1 MNRVIGLTRLILDE
15 SRRIR
20 GGPWILI
27 SVVDRIL
34 DFVVVTFWPVALDS
48 RLGTMCARPMLVV
61 L

>member
-1 MNRVIGLTRLILDE
+1 MTRLILDE

-20 GGPWILI
+20 GGPWVLI

-48 RLGTMCARPMLVV
+48 RLGTVCARPMLVV
-61 L
+61 S